1 MTLWISLSVA
11 LALPTPHLWWRWR
24 KRENLNQENAHGRW
38 KPPTLCEL
46 LKTVLKLFSNHTG
59 ILKKR
64 RKKLKDWCQRQR
76 SRQSSTLKKFSMK
89 LRFIYILG
97 DSIDTVVATQ
107 IKSDCANIGRY
118 KNTPQA
124 ALQGLSSVAER
135 PYERLCQAE
144 HFFAKCLRQCRGN
157 RVFKAKWFFQR
168 SSGIENN
175 QPMIT
180 FARWL
185 AVGFLEGLEYN
196 TILDVVR
203 DLKKGQNLKY
213 CFPKK
218 FRTFAVSEETCR
230 RCT

>member
-1 MTLWISLSVA
+1 MDFSQCCACTADTPPLVEMKKKGEPQPGKFPRSVETTIIA
-11 LALPTPHLWWRWR
+11 SF
-24 KRENLNQENAHGRW
+24 
-38 KPPTLCEL
+38 
-46 LKTVLKLFSNHTG
+46 KTALKLFSKYTG

-76 SRQSSTLKKFSMK
+76 SRQSSTLKKCSMK
-89 LRFIYILG
+89 LRFLYILG
-97 DSIDTVVATQ
+97 DFIDIVVATQ

-124 ALQGLSSVAER
+124 AMQGLSSVAER

-157 RVFKAKWFFQR
+157 RVFKSKWFFQR
-168 SSGIENN
+168 SFCIENN

-185 AVGFLEGLEYN
+185 AVAFL
-196 TILDVVR
+196 VR
-203 DLKKGQNLKY
+203 
-213 CFPKK
+213 
-218 FRTFAVSEETCR
+218 V
-230 RCT
+230 